1 MTGLDTLHSRR
12 NGTGSLP
19 PSDGRLQVTE
29 ICWKEQS
36 MKTHLPQTYPGGL
49 GSGAAHRGSLH
60 SRTART
66 VLLYMVD
73 VVSGAACTISRKSA
87 GGLLPIP
94 VMERD
99 EAGH

>member
-1 MTGLDTLHSRR
+1 MKAH
-12 NGTGSLP
+12 LP
-19 PSDGRLQVTE
+19 
-29 ICWKEQS
+29 
-36 MKTHLPQTYPGGL
+36 KTHPGGL
-49 GSGAAHRGSLH
+49 RSGAAHRGSLH